1 LYLWLFGSSY
11 LDTSLLGRK
20 NWGILKAF
28 VLQGGIMA
36 EIHPPEIPALLLDRY
51 QPEELLQQREHTQT
65 WRGTDIQT
73 QAPVTIKIL
82 DLQATAD
89 WQAYQ
94 LFEREATALQALNH
108 PRIPPLLAFQAE
120 PEQQRVVLVQG
131 FITGDSLRARIKQ
144 GWRLNETQ
152 IRQLATQVLEI
163 LQVLHQADPPLIHRD
178 IKPENLI
185 LDAHNQAYLIDFGAV
200 RATDS
205 NTYTVAGSFGYMA
218 PEQLQGQAVPVSD
231 LYSLGMTLIE
241 LISGIPLA
249 QLPRQGLYVNFHE
262 YFTVSEGLKRW
273 LDHLVAP
280 YPVQRF
286 PSASEALKALAAP
299 EYVPALK
306 HRETLSASHGKQQ
319 LTPFIWLQSS
329 PEQVQIEW
337 IGQQLSLPSALFY
350 LATALGIFALCFLP
364 LTLVIIDDL
373 YFSIFPAWSQ
383 LQTLG
388 AFTLITAVIIP
399 LTTWL
404 FRHNIGRSAATH
416 LLSLTNEGLTHA
428 FTPSRGLRKKKVL
441 TRQFPLK
448 NIQRIRLLPFHVDI
462 HLTGWRP
469 RYRFTL
475 LVPFAK
481 SIRTQIAHS
490 LQQRGIQTD
499 V

>member
-1 LYLWLFGSSY
+1 
-11 LDTSLLGRK
+11 
-20 NWGILKAF
+20 
-28 VLQGGIMA
+28 MA

-82 DLQATAD
+82 DLQAAAD

-94 LFEREATALQALNH
+94 LFEREATALQALEH

-120 PEQQRVVLVQG
+120 AERQRVVLVQG
-131 FITGDSLRARIKQ
+131 FIAGDSLRARMQQ

-152 IRQLATQVLEI
+152 IRQLAAQILEI
-163 LQVLHQADPPLIHRD
+163 LQVLHQAAPPLIHRD

-185 LDAHNQAYLIDFGAV
+185 LDAKNQAYLIDFGAV

-205 NTYTVAGSFGYMA
+205 TTYTVAGSFGYMA

-241 LISGIPLA
+241 LISGISLE
-249 QLPRQGLYVNFHE
+249 QLPRQGLYVNFHDHL
-262 YFTVSEGLKRW
+262 TVSEGLKRW

-286 PSASEALKALAAP
+286 PSAAEALAALAAP

-319 LTPFIWLQSS
+319 LTPFIWLQRS
-329 PEQVQIEW
+329 PEQLHIEW
-337 IGQQLSLPSALFY
+337 VGQQLSLASTLFY
-350 LATALGIFALCFLP
+350 LATALGVFTLCFLP

-373 YFSIFPAWSQ
+373 YLSIFPAWSTFE
-383 LQTLG
+383 TLG
-388 AFTLITAVIIP
+388 ALALITIIIIP
-399 LTTWL
+399 LATWV
-404 FRHNIGRSAATH
+404 FRHNIGRSATTH
-416 LLSLTNEGLTHA
+416 RLLLTHESLIHQ

-441 TRQFPLK
+441 TRPFPLAH
-448 NIQRIRLLPFHVDI
+448 IRRIRLRPFHVDI
-462 HLTGWRP
+462 HLSGWRP

-475 LVPFAK
+475 LVPFNK
-481 SIRTQIAHS
+481 TIRTEIAHS